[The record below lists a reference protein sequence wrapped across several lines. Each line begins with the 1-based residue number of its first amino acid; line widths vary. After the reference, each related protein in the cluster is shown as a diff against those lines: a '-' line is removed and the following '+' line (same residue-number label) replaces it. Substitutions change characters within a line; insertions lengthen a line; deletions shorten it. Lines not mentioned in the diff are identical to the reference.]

1 MVLYELKF
9 VIAGRNYKTEV
20 EARNLKQAKKLVIKK
35 MQKIILFTEI
45 KFLSHSISMK
55 EDETVN
61 KFKKMFNMK

>member
-35 MQKIILFTEI
+35 MQKIISFTEI
-45 KFLSHSISMK
+45 KFLSHRISIK

-61 KFKKMFNMK
+61 KLKKMFNMK